1 MLWTSFRKFQQLSRQ
16 TQSLVQLLNAEGSS
30 RQLSR
35 SLTRTMASGTVTMS
49 RDNEDLAR
57 SFLKLEKIDVNI
69 YRASSKSLWRPV
81 GSRFVF
87 GGQVVG
93 QALTAAFNTVKDELL
108 LHSLHCY
115 FLRGGNNE
123 KPILYHVDRT
133 RDGKTYTSRNIKAT
147 QEGIPIFTMQASFK
161 VDETDPLEHQF
172 EMPVVPNPEE
182 LISSREYM
190 KNRLETE
197 EMSDSERLLISEYL
211 TQSLHIESRPIDPQL
226 YHGQKQGEARRY
238 VWVRAI
244 ENIGDNMQLQQCVAG
259 FISDLALL
267 GAAKQPAP
275 VGHQLGFITSLDHS
289 MWFHNTF
296 RAEEWMLYE
305 IESPQCGK
313 GKALAIGRIW
323 RRDGVLAVSM
333 AQEGVLRS
341 KI

>member
-1 MLWTSFRKFQQLSRQ
+1 MAMSKRNEES
-16 TQSLVQLLNAEGSS
+16 ED
-30 RQLSR
+30 LSR
-35 SLTRTMASGTVTMS
+35 SFLT
-49 RDNEDLAR
+49 
-57 SFLKLEKIDVNI
+57 LEKIDVNI
-69 YRASSKSLWRPV
+69 FRASAKCLWRPI

-93 QALTAAFNTVKDELL
+93 QALTAAFNTVREPLL

-115 FLRGGNNE
+115 FLKGGNNE
-123 KPILYHVDRT
+123 KPIIYHVDRT
-133 RDGKTYTSRNIKAT
+133 RDGQTYTSRNIKAT

-161 VDETDPLEHQF
+161 VDEVDPLEHQF
-172 EMPVVPNPEE
+172 TMPVVPDPEE
-182 LISSREYM
+182 LISSMQYIR
-190 KNRLETE
+190 NRLETE
-197 EMSDSERLLISEYL
+197 TMSDSERIRISEYL
-211 TQSLHIESRPIDPQL
+211 TQTIHIESRPVDPQL
-226 YHGQKQGEARRY
+226 YHGQKQGEPRRY
-238 VWVRAI
+238 VWVRAM

-275 VGHQLGFITSLDHS
+275 VGHQIGFITSLDHS

-296 RAEEWMLYE
+296 RAEEWMLCE

-313 GKALAIGRIW
+313 GKALALGRMW

>member
-1 MLWTSFRKFQQLSRQ
+1 MNFRLMFRSSIGLYQLS
-16 TQSLVQLLNAEGSS
+16 LAHFVS
-30 RQLSR
+30 RRFPR
-35 SLTRTMASGTVTMS
+35 SLNRSKSSGTMAMSGVNS
-49 RDNEDLAR
+49 GSEDLSS
-57 SFLKLEKIDVNI
+57 SFLTLEKIDVNI
-69 YRASSKSLWRPV
+69 YRASAKCLWRPV

-93 QALTAAFNTVKDELL
+93 QALTAAFNTVQDPLL

-147 QEGIPIFTMQASFK
+147 QEGLPIFTMQASFK
-161 VDETDPLEHQF
+161 IDETDPLEHQF
-172 EMPVVPNPEE
+172 TMPVVPSPEE
-182 LISSREYM
+182 LISSREYI
-190 KNRLETE
+190 KTKLETE
-197 EMSDSERLLISEYL
+197 EMSDAERIRISEYL
-211 TQSLHIESRPIDPQL
+211 TQSIHIESRPVDPQL
-226 YHGQKQGEARRY
+226 YHGEKQGEPRRF
-238 VWVRAI
+238 VWVRTL
-244 ENIGDNMQLQQCVAG
+244 ENIGDNMQLQQCVAS

-289 MWFHNTF
+289 MWFHNPF
-296 RAEEWMLYE
+296 RIDEWMLCE
-305 IESPQCGK
+305 IESPQCGN
-313 GKALAIGRIW
+313 GKALALGRMW
-323 RRDGVLAVSM
+323 RRDGVLAISV